1 MKVKISITTIIK
13 IYNSQKDF
21 ILFRLN
27 DEENRIIDFVLTND
41 LSRYRSKYNNNFKL
55 VTDIKKQIKNFA
67 IDLQVSNKR
76 TIFTKNLKTIYN
88 E

>member
-41 LSRYRSKYNNNFKL
+41 LSRYRSKYNNKFKL
-55 VTDIKKQIKNFA
+55 VTDIKKQIKNFK
-67 IDLQVSNKR
+67 IQL
-76 TIFTKNLKTIYN
+76 
-88 E
+88 

>member
-1 MKVKISITTIIK
+1 MKIKISISTAYK
-13 IYNSQKDF
+13 ISNSNKDF

-55 VTDIKKQIKNFA
+55 VTDIKKQIKNFK
-67 IDLQVSNKR
+67 ITLQ
-76 TIFTKNLKTIYN
+76 Y
-88 E
+88 

>member
-1 MKVKISITTIIK
+1 MKVKISITKIIK

-27 DEENRIIDFVLTND
+27 DEGTRIIDFVLTND
-41 LSRYRSKYNNNFKL
+41 LSRYRNKYNNNFKL

-67 IDLQVSNKR
+67 IDL
-76 TIFTKNLKTIYN
+76 
-88 E
+88 

>member
-27 DEENRIIDFVLTND
+27 DEETRIIDFVLTND
-41 LSRYRSKYNNNFKL
+41 LSRYRNKYNNNFKL

-67 IDLQVSNKR
+67 IDL
-76 TIFTKNLKTIYN
+76 
-88 E
+88 